1 MTGRLELRSDAPD
14 ATQAIAATLASQVR
28 AGDVI
33 ALSGELGAGK
43 TCFVQGLARALG
55 VEGRVTSP
63 TFVLVRTYEG
73 ALRIVHCDVYRL
85 DRLQDVLDL
94 GDEVLAPDAV
104 TLIEWGDAV
113 SAILP
118 DDRLEVVLTLEEDPT
133 ASPAG
138 APAPATGD
146 PVREPDRHL
155 TLVAHGDWEER
166 LPVVAEATRDW
177 RRTPAALDGTA

>member
-1 MTGRLELRSDAPD
+1 MTRRLELRSDAPE
-14 ATQAIAATLASQVR
+14 ATRAIAATLASQVR

-118 DDRLEVVLTLEEDPT
+118 EDRLEVVLTLEEH
-133 ASPAG
+133 PA
-138 APAPATGD
+138 APAAVDPA
-146 PVREPDRHL
+146 REPDRHL
-155 TLVAHGDWEER
+155 TLVGHGDWEER
-166 LPVVAEATRDW
+166 LGAVAAATRDW
-177 RRTPAALDGTA
+177 QRTPATLDGTV